1 MSNCVGARRTSVN
14 RENKPSYVS
23 GSYESIYSPTRSTP
37 LSPHHEARTPATAAT
52 MTPVTAATMTPST
65 PATVTS
71 SSKGDFEAYLSNW
84 RKTSTTG

>member
-1 MSNCVGARRTSVN
+1 MN